1 LKYWF
6 LIRWYKHI
14 ASIKWSKIGCA
25 SIIVFPFALIIYA
38 VFIPL
43 AIIDFIFF
51 IVVGSFRQFWLKDT
65 IKYRHSIQS
74 IVSVLSLG
82 VFCALLYG
90 WISRATL
97 WDWRL
102 ILSGA
107 VLLWLLLS
115 PLLIKVICRYQVYEQ
130 ETRIIKMANDG
141 LNARLQ
147 TVLSFI
153 EQMNAFNGYANPEII
168 KSVSDDLALLDQ
180 QRKEYLSRVV
190 RNQEYLT
197 SNRPKKAKLAVSWQT
212 YIVLGLLVIVGGV
225 LFFLKVNGT

>member
-1 LKYWF
+1 
-6 LIRWYKHI
+6 
-14 ASIKWSKIGCA
+14 
-25 SIIVFPFALIIYA
+25 
-38 VFIPL
+38 
-43 AIIDFIFF
+43 
-51 IVVGSFRQFWLKDT
+51 
-65 IKYRHSIQS
+65 
-74 IVSVLSLG
+74 
-82 VFCALLYG
+82 
-90 WISRATL
+90 
-97 WDWRL
+97 
-102 ILSGA
+102 
-107 VLLWLLLS
+107 
-115 PLLIKVICRYQVYEQ
+115 
-130 ETRIIKMANDG
+130 MANDG

>member
-6 LIRWYKHI
+6 LIRGYKRI

-43 AIIDFIFF
+43 AIIDFVFF
-51 IVVGSFRQFWLKDT
+51 VVVSSFTQFWLKDT
-65 IKYRHSIQS
+65 IKYSHSIGS
-74 IVSVLSLG
+74 ISAVLSLG

-90 WISRATL
+90 WVSQATL

-107 VLLWLLLS
+107 FLSWLLLS

-130 ETRIIKMANDG
+130 ETRMIKTANDG
-141 LNARLQ
+141 INERLQ

-153 EQMNAFNGYANPEII
+153 EKMNGFNGYANPEII

-180 QRKEYLSRVV
+180 QRKEYLSRLV
-190 RNQEYLT
+190 RNREYLT
-197 SNRPKKAKLAVSWQT
+197 SNMPKKVKLTVSWQI
-212 YIVLGLLVIVGGV
+212 YIVMGLLVIVGCV
-225 LFFLKVNGT
+225 LFFLKVNGK